1 MDIKTQFSELAV
13 STRRNNR
20 HAFTLVELLV
30 VIAIIAIIIALL
42 LPALS
47 QARAAAQTAAC
58 LSNERQWNFAIQ
70 QYFVDSKG
78 YIPLA
83 SEFQSYQKIGR
94 PERKYVD
101 ILGAYFGI
109 TTTWDL
115 GRWDNSRAMCWAQ
128 VENEPYTISWSIQV
142 ATFIHHVLRATNGG
156 SGAIV

>member
-1 MDIKTQFSELAV
+1 MP
-13 STRRNNR
+13 TRRTR
-20 HAFTLVELLV
+20 RARRAFTLVELLV
-30 VIAIIAIIIALL
+30 VIAIIAILIALL
-42 LPALS
+42 LPALT
-47 QARAAAQTAAC
+47 QARAAAQTASC
-58 LSNERQWNFAIQ
+58 LSNERQWNFALQ
-70 QYFVDSKG
+70 QYFTEWNG
-78 YIPLA
+78 YYPLA
-83 SEFQSYQKIGR
+83 TEHQTCQKIGR
-94 PERKYVD
+94 PEQKYVD